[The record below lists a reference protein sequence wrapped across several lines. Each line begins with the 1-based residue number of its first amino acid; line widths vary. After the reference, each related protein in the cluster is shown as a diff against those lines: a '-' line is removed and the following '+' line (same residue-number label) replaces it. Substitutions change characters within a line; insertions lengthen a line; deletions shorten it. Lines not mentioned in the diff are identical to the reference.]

1 MKNATSANTL
11 ARPDSD
17 AMTSA
22 SEFAR
27 DVLHG
32 FAQTPRSIPPK
43 YFYDAA
49 GSALFDRICDL
60 PEYYLTRTEQ
70 MILAEHAREIAEW
83 IGPAA
88 EIVEF
93 GAGSLKKIRTLLD
106 AFDDDQSPARYL
118 PIDISGEHIA
128 SAASQLKALYPQLL
142 VQPIIGDYTASL
154 TLPHTDIRVGQR
166 VGFFPGSTLGNFHPE
181 EALAFLRSA
190 AEMLRGG
197 SLLIGIDLI
206 KDPSTLHAAYNDSQ
220 GVTAAF
226 NLNVLR
232 RANNELGANFDID
245 KFNHHAIYH
254 PVLQRIEMHLIS
266 RCEQTVCIDGQRFLF
281 REGETIHTESSY
293 KYTIDGFRS
302 LATKVGFRAGPV
314 WTDQQG
320 LFSVHWLHAP
330 AS

>member
-1 MKNATSANTL
+1 MRNSTSADTL
-11 ARPDSD
+11 PRTDS
-17 AMTSA
+17 SA
-22 SEFAR
+22 TNSEFAR
-27 DVLHG
+27 DLLDG
-32 FAQTPRSIPPK
+32 LAQTPRSIPPK

-70 MILAEHAREIAEW
+70 MILAEHAAEIAKW

-88 EIVEF
+88 DIIEF

-106 AFDDDQSPARYL
+106 AFDHGQSPARYL

-128 SAASQLKALYPQLL
+128 GAAAQLKAHYPRLL
-142 VQPIIGDYTASL
+142 VQPIIGDYTAPL
-154 TLPHTDIRVGQR
+154 ALPPTDVRVGQR
-166 VGFFPGSTLGNFHPE
+166 VGFFPGSTLGNFHPD

-206 KDPSTLHAAYNDSQ
+206 KNPSTLHAAYNDSQ

-226 NLNVLR
+226 NLNVLH
-232 RANNELGANFDID
+232 RANRELGADFDVD
-245 KFNHHAIYH
+245 QFNHYAIYH
-254 PVLQRIEMHLIS
+254 PVLRRIEMHLIS
-266 RCEQTVCIDGQRFLF
+266 RCEQTVSVGGQRFLF
-281 REGETIHTESSY
+281 SEGETIHTESSY

-314 WTDQQG
+314 WTDRQHM
-320 LFSVHWLHAP
+320 FSVHWLHAP
-330 AS
+330 AP